1 MGLRLPNL
9 AILCLRLITLS
20 ELSGVGLMI
29 KIFPPLCKRRML
41 TIYFMKVNNLNIE
54 QLDIKQF
61 ESCLPK
67 LVNSQN
73 IKDIQ

>member
-1 MGLRLPNL
+1 
-9 AILCLRLITLS
+9 
-20 ELSGVGLMI
+20 MI
-29 KIFPPLCKRRML
+29 KIFSPLCKRRML

-54 QLDIKQF
+54 QLDIKQL